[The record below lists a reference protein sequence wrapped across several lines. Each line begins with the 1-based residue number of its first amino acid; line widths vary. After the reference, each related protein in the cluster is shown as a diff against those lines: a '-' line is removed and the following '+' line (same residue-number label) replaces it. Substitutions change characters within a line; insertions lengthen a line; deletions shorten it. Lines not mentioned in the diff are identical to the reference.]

1 MSMKRA
7 ALLAILWSMGESL
20 GFKIVSAAVV
30 LLLAHIVA
38 PDAFGLVALAQ
49 VYLAAVQIVCDQGFA
64 TALIQRAALDAE
76 HKDSAFWANLAIGIL
91 LMVLT
96 LFLADPL
103 AQLFGEPKLAMVLR
117 WYSLAPLLSSLTIVQ
132 SALAH
137 RELRYK
143 ALALRQ
149 PAGALAG
156 GLVGVGLALA
166 GKGILALIAQSL
178 VGQTVAAL
186 VLWGVVDWRPR
197 FAFSRRHFIELFGF
211 GINALATD
219 AMSVIGNY
227 ADRLLLGYFFGAA
240 DVGYYS
246 VAQRLMSI
254 AADLVG
260 GTAQGIVLP
269 LFSRIRH
276 DKERIARG
284 LRLAQGILTMV
295 VTPVAIGLAVVA
307 PSLIPFAF
315 GQRWNPSILPAQILA
330 FGFLAYWLSFFFGN
344 IMTALGHPQIRLRV
358 TAARSL
364 TQFALILVGMRQG
377 IPGIALAVTT
387 TQIIFYGVDLA
398 VLRRMVP
405 FSVPAY
411 LSDFLKPTLAAAAM
425 AVAVIH
431 LESFANIDPV
441 LLLVLKVLLGIAVY
455 GVVLL
460 IFARSRIYRLVTLF
474 AEKSK

>member
-103 AQLFGEPKLAMVLR
+103 AQLFGEPKFAMVLR
-117 WYSLAPLLSSLTIVQ
+117 WYSLVPLLSSLTIVQ
-132 SALAH
+132 SALAY

-156 GLVGVGLALA
+156 GLVGIGLAFA
-166 GKGILALIAQSL
+166 GKGIFALIAQSL
-178 VGQTVAAL
+178 VGQTIAAL

-219 AMSVIGNY
+219 AMLVISSS

-246 VAQRLMSI
+246 VAQRLMSL

-260 GTAQGIVLP
+260 GTAQGVVLP

-276 DKERIARG
+276 DKARIARG
-284 LRLAQGILTMV
+284 LQLAQGILTMTV
-295 VTPVAIGLAVVA
+295 IPAAIGLAVIA
-307 PSLIPFAF
+307 PSLLPLAL
-315 GQRWNPSILPAQILA
+315 GQRWNPSILPVQILA
-330 FGFLAYWLSFFFGN
+330 LGFLALGLSFFFGY
-344 IMTALGHPQIRLRV
+344 IMTAVGHPQIRLCV

-364 TQFALILVGMRQG
+364 TLCALILVGTRYG
-377 IPGIALAVTT
+377 VPGIALAVTAT
-387 TQIIFYGVDLA
+387 HIIFYGVELA
-398 VLRRMVP
+398 VMRRLVP
-405 FSVPAY
+405 FSVPTY
-411 LSDFLKPTLAAAAM
+411 LCELFKPALAAAAM
-425 AVAVIH
+425 AAAVVH
-431 LESFANIDPV
+431 LDSFVNIAPV
-441 LLLVLKVLLGIAVY
+441 FLLVLKVLLGIAVY
-455 GVVLL
+455 GVILL
-460 IFARSRIYRLVTLF
+460 IFARSRIYRIVNLF
-474 AEKSK
+474 TEKSP